1 MNAEDILNALRHHYP
16 TAAFVPELTIND
28 EQSLTD
34 YYEQGEHEAFTRR
47 IDALMFDKR
56 IRTAIEIKV
65 DRADA
70 KRESLAKVR
79 AWRQVTHR
87 FFYATPAGLIDSPPI
102 MSGSIGLLWVHPDG
116 RIEWRRKCRLNP
128 SPEPL
133 PLIVQE
139 RIAHRASH
147 YALIPKELRP

>member
-1 MNAEDILNALRHHYP
+1 MNAEDILNALRRHYP

-28 EQSLTD
+28 EQSIMD
-34 YYEQGEHEAFTRR
+34 YYEQGEHEASVR
-47 IDALMFDKR
+47 
-56 IRTAIEIKV
+56 RTAIEIKV

-70 KRESLAKVR
+70 KRETLAKVR

-116 RIEWRRKCRLNP
+116 RIEWRKKCRLNP

-139 RIAHRASH
+139 RIAH
-147 YALIPKELRP
+147 

>member
-1 MNAEDILNALRHHYP
+1 MNAEDILNALRLHYP

-28 EQSLTD
+28 EQSVLD
-34 YYEQGEHEAFTRR
+34 RYESGEGDSFTRR

-56 IRTAIEIKV
+56 VRTAIEIKV

-70 KRESLAKVR
+70 KRETLAKVR

-87 FFYATPAGLIDSPPI
+87 FFYATPAGLIDAPPI
-102 MSGSIGLLWVHPDG
+102 MSGSIGLLWIHPDG
-116 RIEWRRKCRLNP
+116 RIEWRKKCRLNP

-139 RIAHRASH
+139 RIAHRASR
-147 YALIPKELRP
+147 YALVSKELHP

>member
-28 EQSLTD
+28 EQSLAD

-102 MSGSIGLLWVHPDG
+102 MNGSIGLLWIHPDG

-139 RIAHRASH
+139 RIAHRASS
-147 YALIPKELRP
+147 YALVPKELRP

>member
-28 EQSLTD
+28 EQSLAD

-65 DRADA
+65 DRADV

-102 MSGSIGLLWVHPDG
+102 MSGSIGLV
-116 RIEWRRKCRLNP
+116 
-128 SPEPL
+128 
-133 PLIVQE
+133 
-139 RIAHRASH
+139 AF
-147 YALIPKELRP
+147 